1 MSYSLPCTATHSFLH
16 AASSC
21 FSSKCSW
28 CKMLKCPQRPRQN
41 QLQKNCFGLHNS
53 TLNIVFRYVKEKNVV
68 NCVHFSHTLLLSS
81 LASSA
86 LFKVMLNPFPE
97 GLGKL
102 EVERTCQV
110 GGNFWLTA
118 WAGRVPP
125 AIAIFECAKDPASPK
140 VTLLESRVV
149 KNCFEI
155 EVFSKFPSSF
165 WRRSY
170 LKKRTWQVGM
180 RFTKAA
186 NL

>member
-1 MSYSLPCTATHSFLH
+1 MFPFC
-16 AASSC
+16 
-21 FSSKCSW
+21 
-28 CKMLKCPQRPRQN
+28 
-41 QLQKNCFGLHNS
+41 
-53 TLNIVFRYVKEKNVV
+53 
-68 NCVHFSHTLLLSS
+68 HTLLLSS

-140 VTLLESRVV
+140 VALLESRVV

-170 LKKRTWQVGM
+170 SLKRTWQVGT
-180 RFTKAA
+180 RFTEAA
-186 NL
+186 NSQSPLTMYCTRSMLAVVTFCWSRPMRQQKQIVCSTAPPIIS